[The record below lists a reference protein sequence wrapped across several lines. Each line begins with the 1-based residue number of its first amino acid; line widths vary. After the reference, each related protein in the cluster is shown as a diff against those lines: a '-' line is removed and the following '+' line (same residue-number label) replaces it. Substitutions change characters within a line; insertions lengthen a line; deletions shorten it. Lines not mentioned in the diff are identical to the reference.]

1 ETIAVRN
8 YWYLLG
14 SPRNRTQE
22 ADGSIPFSST
32 KLLVFER
39 LASTLSARRRLA
51 LSTVSPGAPELAGSF
66 PDERFGFFARRKVA
80 IDSRTSLDES
90 DAPSSSRSVWSHCF
104 RRSSDWRSA
113 FSDDPD

>member
-1 ETIAVRN
+1 MGGYPPVPTKLAHAQSFPAQPRETADVSLIEETIAVRN

-51 LSTVSPGAPELAGSF
+51 LSTVSPGRRNWRLA
-66 PDERFGFFARRKVA
+66 
-80 IDSRTSLDES
+80 SLTNVS
-90 DAPSSSRSVWSHCF
+90 ASSRVGK
-104 RRSSDWRSA
+104 
-113 FSDDPD
+113 